1 MRYKVPVT
9 ITISFDAFIEAGSP
23 DGALTNLTT
32 ILELNGDEFEN
43 TEGLLFE
50 EDSGIEIENSVLA
63 AAPSFGAVEEAPDT
77 ATEGD
82 GDEAQEDGD
91 EKDDPTAE
99 SDATP
104 PTPRDLK

>member
-50 EDSGIEIENSVLA
+50 EDSGIEIENSSLA
-63 AAPSFGAVEEAPDT
+63 APPSFGVVEEAP
-77 ATEGD
+77 EGNED
-82 GDEAQEDGD
+82 GLEDEAVEDGD
-91 EKDDPTAE
+91 LKDDPAAE
-99 SDATP
+99 P
-104 PTPRDLK
+104 KK

>member
-32 ILELNGDEFEN
+32 ILELNGDEFED

-77 ATEGD
+77 GSDDTETETEEPD
-82 GDEAQEDGD
+82 DEAKE
-91 EKDDPTAE
+91 E
-99 SDATP
+99 ATP